1 MSRTVAADLE
11 SVDPKRAAE
20 LLGISRDTVMDAING
35 KELPWW
41 NAGSEGKNRR
51 YRIRIRDLDRWM
63 QSRTTAA

>member
-1 MSRTVAADLE
+1 MSRTTAADVE
-11 SVDPKRAAE
+11 SVEPNRAAE

-35 KELPWW
+35 GELPWW

-63 QSRTTAA
+63 QSRAAA